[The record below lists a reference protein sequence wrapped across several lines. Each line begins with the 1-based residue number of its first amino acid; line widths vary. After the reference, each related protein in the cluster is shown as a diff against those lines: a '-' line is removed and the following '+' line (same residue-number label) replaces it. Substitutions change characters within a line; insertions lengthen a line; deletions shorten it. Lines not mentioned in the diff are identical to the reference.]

1 MIIVDFLQGM
11 TFPWLP
17 LGMNDVKSDGVFV
30 HLNGNELNT
39 TLVDFWQGGKK
50 NNVKINLPPKNKNKY
65 SRKNVLYM
73 HYH

>member
-50 NNVKINLPPKNKNKY
+50 K
-65 SRKNVLYM
+65 
-73 HYH
+73 